1 MCSTPLSV
9 IVRHNEFHNLAE
21 KNQLTCSTSG
31 NLMPRFRKPCQ
42 QGTNFCASSM
52 LASHQ
57 VEGLHL
63 TRFEPG
69 DLGVGV
75 DEPLEK
81 QRQMTWRASFQSSP
95 SSPLVPVSSDWIL
108 LQNFS
113 LRRSLL
119 DIVWSSVPVQKDVIR
134 PLLATWTTILL
145 SFIFC
150 LLGPNPHMQSNQN
163 LRKLPEILQATGHAR
178 SWVISHCCLLQL
190 PFDFA
195 REIRLGTSWRQR
207 RKHQIW
213 HCLGGSWELRKDK
226 DKVILIV
233 APEAFSE
240 WRLRSGGCNPIAPK
254 LLCKRGLERLGTY
267 VTALPLNVW
276 GKKSQ
281 SCKVKPEHVMFAI
294 LLMAWDDN
302 NSFSV
307 IIVCFSTSKQCKT
320 AQGWVQHGVLDILDR
335 TSMWPPFPSKLVDDS
350 HSPSRFKSKWAHS
363 LSSLLPK
370 FTVVVLLSAL

>member
-1 MCSTPLSV
+1 MSTGDKLLCLLDAGLASSRRFAFDPFWAWRFGCGCGWATRKTAANDVTRIIS
-9 IVRHNEFHNLAE
+9 IVSIISIGPSLIRLNTTPEFHL
-21 KNQLTCSTSG
+21 KKVS
-31 NLMPRFRKPCQ
+31 
-42 QGTNFCASSM
+42 
-52 LASHQ
+52 
-57 VEGLHL
+57 
-63 TRFEPG
+63 
-69 DLGVGV
+69 VGHRLIFGAC
-75 DEPLEK
+75 PK
-81 QRQMTWRASFQSSP
+81 RC
-95 SSPLVPVSSDWIL
+95 
-108 LQNFS
+108 N
-113 LRRSLL
+113 
-119 DIVWSSVPVQKDVIR
+119 
-134 PLLATWTTILL
+134 TTTACDMNDNPIIIYFLP
-145 SFIFC
+145 I
-150 LLGPNPHMQSNQN
+150 GPNPHMQSNQN

-213 HCLGGSWELRKDK
+213 HCPGGSWELRKDK